1 MGLSAVKFMKFPLWL
16 AALGTGAKSFADN
29 PIIGSKRLNTWG
41 LHVQR
46 LKLAQAMATFR
57 RRRLAAQVSEA
68 DRAAYHRDGFVIREN
83 FLPDEVFQRLRSE
96 IFDDDWNVREMRQG
110 NAVTRRVPLD
120 HAELKADRPV
130 LADFVRNP
138 EVLGLIRYA
147 ASTGGNP
154 VFSLQAIFAGDDKAS
169 VDPQTTFHSDTF
181 QPNSKAWFFLHDVA
195 LDEGPFAYVPG
206 SHRLDDARLAWEY
219 EQSLNA
225 ARHPVVYHARGS
237 FRAYPE
243 DLQRMGLPE
252 PRRMVVKANTLVV
265 GDTFGFHARTA
276 SPKPTTRIEIY
287 ASLRRNPFNPWNG
300 LDFFSMPYVRD
311 YTGSMEI
318 RALEKLRWAGFKM
331 PWKPVGTMRVDQ
343 PSGR

>member
-1 MGLSAVKFMKFPLWL
+1 MDLSVRNIIKLPLWL

-29 PIIGSKRLNTWG
+29 PIIGSRRLNTWG
-41 LHVQR
+41 LHVRR

-57 RRRLAAQVSEA
+57 RKSLAAQVSAA
-68 DRAAYHRDGFVIREN
+68 DREAYHRDGFVIREN

-96 IFDDDWNVREMRQG
+96 VYERDWDVREMRQG

-120 HAELKADRPV
+120 HVDLVTDRPE
-130 LADFVRNP
+130 LAAFIRNP

-154 VFSLQAIFAGDDKAS
+154 VFSLQAIFAGDDKGA
-169 VDPQTTFHSDTF
+169 VDPQTTFHADTF
-181 QPNSKAWFFLHDVA
+181 QPNSKAWFFLHDVGI
-195 LDEGPFAYVPG
+195 DDGPFAYVPG
-206 SHRLDDARLAWEY
+206 SNRLDEARLAWEY
-219 EQSLNA
+219 EQSLGA
-225 ARHPVVYHARGS
+225 AKHPVVYHARGS
-237 FRAYPE
+237 FRAHPE

-252 PRRMVVKANTLVV
+252 PWRMVVKANTLVI

-276 SPKPTTRIEIY
+276 SPQPTTRIELY

-300 LDFFSMPYVRD
+300 LDFFSMPYVREH
-311 YTGSMEI
+311 TGSMEI

-331 PWKPVGTMRVDQ
+331 PWKPTGRMRIDQ